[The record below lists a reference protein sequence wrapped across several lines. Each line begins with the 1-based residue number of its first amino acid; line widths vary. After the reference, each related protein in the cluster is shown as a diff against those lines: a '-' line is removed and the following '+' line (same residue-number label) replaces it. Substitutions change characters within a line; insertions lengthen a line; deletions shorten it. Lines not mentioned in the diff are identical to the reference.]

1 LLSSP
6 ELLTTDHDITQF
18 DCGKTSLNEW
28 LRTHALTNQVRGF
41 TVVMVVHDEGHVVAY
56 YGLAPTAVEP
66 RVVPRRIRTG
76 QPPNPLP
83 CLLLGQLAVDARY
96 KGRGVGVAMA
106 AHALERTGESADL
119 TGGRAVLVNAVDEE
133 AARFWR
139 SRGFV
144 PSPSDSFQLL
154 RSLPDIR
161 VSLAAAGRPR

>member
-1 LLSSP
+1 
-6 ELLTTDHDITQF
+6 
-18 DCGKTSLNEW
+18 
-28 LRTHALTNQVRGF
+28 
-41 TVVMVVHDEGHVVAY
+41 MVVHDEGRVIAY

-66 RVVPRRIRTG
+66 RLLPRRIRTG

-83 CLLLGQLAVDARY
+83 CLLLGQVAVDERY
-96 KGRGVGVAMA
+96 KGRGLGVAMV
-106 AHALERTGESADL
+106 AHALERSVLSADL

-144 PSPSDSFQLL
+144 ASPSDAFQLF

-161 VSLAAAGRPR
+161 ASLATARRPR

>member
-1 LLSSP
+1 
-6 ELLTTDHDITQF
+6 
-18 DCGKTSLNEW
+18 
-28 LRTHALTNQVRGF
+28 
-41 TVVMVVHDEGHVVAY
+41 MVVHDEGRVVAY

-66 RVVPRRIRTG
+66 RLVPRRIRTG

-83 CLLLGQLAVDARY
+83 CLLLGQLAVDERY
-96 KGRGVGVAMA
+96 KGRGLGVAMV
-106 AHALERTGESADL
+106 AHALERTAQSADL

-144 PSPSDSFQLL
+144 PSPSDPFQLF

-161 VSLAAAGRPR
+161 ASLTAARRPG